1 MTYYV
6 EASDLNPAYQYISGM
21 ALSKWPLDYITVLDF
36 LNMYDGCAFE

>member
-6 EASDLNPAYQYISGM
+6 DASDLNPAYQHVSGR
-21 ALSKWPLDYITVLDF
+21 ALPKWPVDYITVLDF